1 MEALGKNCSGK
12 REILSFKGFAQQ
24 SRLHPDEDTVVI
36 GVRFAKFWAISELG
50 CRQKTLPDSSWRIVE
65 AHIEARSTW
74 GSIAKLGG
82 QIAQVIEVLSLALIT

>member
-12 REILSFKGFAQQ
+12 RETLSFKGFVNQ
-24 SRLHPDEDTVVI
+24 SRLRPNEDTVVI
-36 GVRFAKFWAISELG
+36 GVRLAKFWAITELV
-50 CRQKTLPDSSWRIVE
+50 CRQKTLSDSSWRIVE

-82 QIAQVIEVLSLALIT
+82 QIAQVIEVLSLPLIT